1 MDKSKILKVEL
12 SAENPAFR
20 SYYYAT
26 LELPA
31 KEYEIRDALQQ
42 IRATDRSD
50 GEIDITVLECPM
62 MPDLADARIDFPTLK
77 EMEFFAKRLAELDEN
92 QQSILQAVA
101 SKILR
106 PGENE
111 IVGMKDLINM
121 TYGLDSVS
129 VLSNV
134 TNDEQLG
141 EFVIENDMQED
152 VSSVPENAVYLL
164 DKKRIGK
171 LQREMDGGVF
181 SGKLYVCTDH
191 FEMPKVYDGNR
202 LPADEPPT
210 PWYAFGLKV
219 TQAPAKNPEETAET
233 AEWIY
238 LPMTKTEANR
248 IAGAHGA
255 KCIEDC
261 VYFDFE
267 SSVSQINVEMFGS
280 MEDFDKLN
288 ALAERMAVMSPT
300 DQIKFKAA
308 LCLEEPKSIVE
319 VLDISE
325 HLHEY
330 ELSVAACDADDF
342 FKEYLAHHLPTRFD
356 SDWLHGLVVRGEGIR
371 LLDHLG
377 GKETA
382 YGMISGR
389 GRSLY
394 ELVPYDIRQEKEL
407 TTQSLTDEKLDVV
420 EVLGQTALFTNGRVT
435 EAELPDGLFRYD
447 LVEGESLHFAGIKA
461 NALVNHGG
469 TVLLKAPLDFC
480 GQEYIVFDEETS
492 PNFLGYDLTPQEF
505 MDTDF
510 TQNEDENEIQDF
522 GGMQL

>member
-1 MDKSKILKVEL
+1 MDKSKTLKIEL
-12 SAENPAFR
+12 SAENPVFR

-42 IRATDRSD
+42 IRAIGRSD

-62 MPDLADARIDFPTLK
+62 IPELTDARIDFPTLK
-77 EMEFFAKRLAELDEN
+77 EMEFFAKRLAALDED
-92 QQSILQAVA
+92 QQSILQAIA
-101 SKILR
+101 PKIFRL
-106 PGENE
+106 GENE
-111 IVGMKDLINM
+111 IVSIRDLINM

-141 EFVIENDMQED
+141 EFVIESDMQED
-152 VSSVPENAVYLL
+152 VSSVPENAMYLL

-181 SGKLYVCTDH
+181 AGKLYVCTDH
-191 FEMPKVYDGNR
+191 FEMPKVYDGKT
-202 LPADEPPT
+202 LPET
-210 PWYAFGLKV
+210 SHEPWYAFRLLIAQTPV
-219 TQAPAKNPEETAET
+219 EESEDTAET
-233 AEWIY
+233 AEWIF
-238 LPMTKTEANR
+238 LPMTKIEANR
-248 IAGAHGA
+248 IAKAHNE

-267 SSVSQINVEMFGS
+267 SSVPQINAEMFGS
-280 MEDFDKLN
+280 MADFDKLN
-288 ALAERMAVMSPT
+288 TLAEQMAVMSPA
-300 DQIKFKAA
+300 DQVKFKAA
-308 LCLEEPKSIVE
+308 LCLEDSKNMDE

-330 ELSVAACDADDF
+330 ELSTAAYEADDF
-342 FKEYLAHHLPTRFD
+342 FKEYLAHHLPTGFD
-356 SDWLHGLVVRGEGIR
+356 SDWLHSLVAQGEGMR

-382 YGMISGR
+382 YGVISGR

-420 EVLGQTALFTNGRVT
+420 EILGQTALFTNGRVT
-435 EAELPDGLFRYD
+435 EQELPEGLYRYD
-447 LVEGESLHFAGIKA
+447 LREGEALYFATVEK
-461 NALVNHGG
+461 NVFVNHAGS
-469 TVLLKAPLDFC
+469 LLTKAPLDLGDQGC
-480 GQEYIVFDEETS
+480 IVLDDESS
-492 PNFLGYDLTPQEF
+492 PNFLGYNLTPDEF
-505 MDTDF
+505 MQTDF
-510 TQNEDENEIQDF
+510 TPDEDENETQDF